1 MRMAT
6 SAFARTTQTSSPRF
20 SSENKKKFK
29 SKNQPF
35 ASPTDICFFS
45 QRSEVNEENCE
56 QEMQE
61 QVKSDKCN
69 GWLCTVKN
77 QYERT
82 YERRMVTAIY
92 SLSKVLPKEMVDEVF
107 YKL

>member
-1 MRMAT
+1 MKIKRLL
-6 SAFARTTQTSSPRF
+6 SPILSSHHLLFIFHKRG
-20 SSENKKKFK
+20 
-29 SKNQPF
+29 
-35 ASPTDICFFS
+35 
-45 QRSEVNEENCE
+45 EVNEENCE

-69 GWLCTVKN
+69 GWLCIVKN

-92 SLSKVLPKEMVDEVF
+92 SLSKVLPKELVDEVF
-107 YKL
+107 YQL